1 MSGMI
6 PFNRNRKTELQSP
19 GYDTLYRNML
29 DDFFSDG
36 FPFRRSLGSDTFKL
50 DVQEDEKSYTIA
62 AELPGVKKEEIQL
75 AIDDGKLK
83 ILVSRDENTEDKS
96 RNYIHRERRY
106 CSMERNIY
114 LADAD
119 ASAVKAELKDG
130 VLNIVVPRK
139 EKQDTSIQIDVK

>member
-1 MSGMI
+1 MSGMM
-6 PFNRNRKTELQSP
+6 PFNRNRKAELQSP

-36 FPFRRSLGSDTFKL
+36 FPFRRNLGSDTFKL
-50 DVQEDEKSYTIA
+50 DVQEDEKSYAIA

-130 VLNIVVPRK
+130 VLSIVVPRK
-139 EKQDTSIQIDVK
+139 EKTDTSIQIDVK

>member
-6 PFNRNRKTELQSP
+6 PFNRNRKTELQSN

-75 AIDDGKLK
+75 AIDDGKLR

-96 RNYIHRERRY
+96 RNYIHKERRY

>member
-19 GYDTLYRNML
+19 GYDSFYRNML

-36 FPFRRSLGSDTFKL
+36 FPFRRNLSSDTFKL
-50 DVQEDEKSYTIA
+50 DVEEDEKTYKIS
-62 AELPGVKKEEIQL
+62 AELPGVKKEEISL
-75 AIDDGKLK
+75 AIDDGRLK
-83 ILVSRDENTEDKS
+83 ILVSRDENEEEKTG
-96 RNYIHRERRY
+96 NYLHRERRY

-119 ASAVKAELKDG
+119 AGAVKAELKDG
-130 VLNIVVPRK
+130 VLNISVPKK
-139 EKQDTSIQIDVK
+139 EKKDTSIQIDVT